1 MALLYHHIFQAMLQL
16 ACDPDQVTRQLFA
29 TLAFQTIHWFT
40 NNTNY
45 ENPDTAVLLESILV
59 TPSSH
64 QEFSKFNEFKFERY

>member
-1 MALLYHHIFQAMLQL
+1 MALLYRHIFQAMLQL

-45 ENPDTAVLLESILV
+45 ENPDTTVLLEAIMVSL
-59 TPSSH
+59 
-64 QEFSKFNEFKFERY
+64 FSLQ